1 MPLLRDYIAEHERAI
16 NFGGEAVRAI
26 DRGDLAQARFFN
38 LVIRHSMQGFYGA
51 PRHGG
56 NRNYMSYRMMG
67 LDFPL
72 VVGRNHY
79 EQLS

>member
-1 MPLLRDYIAEHERAI
+1 MEEGNLP
-16 NFGGEAVRAI
+16 GELWDDV
-26 DRGDLAQARFFN
+26 DQQQFFR
-38 LVIRHSMQGFYGA
+38 LVISHTMQGFYGA

-56 NRNYMSYRMMG
+56 NKNYMSYRMMG

-79 EQLS
+79 ENLTS